1 MKKRTK
7 DGGWAPMKLC
17 EEAAV
22 LISLAIASAL
32 YGIAL
37 YKLYHLI
44 F

>member
-7 DGGWAPMKLC
+7 DGELVSMTDR
-17 EEAAV
+17 EEAFV
-22 LISLAIASAL
+22 LGALSVASAL
-32 YGIAL
+32 IGVGL